1 MARGQRRSLEE
12 KIGEKEEII
21 KSLEIRV
28 KKEKDELEAM
38 IQNKQMRELSEL
50 KEIIGD
56 DLSIQ
61 DLILAAKE
69 KAASLEENTEY

>member
-69 KAASLEENTEY
+69 KAASMEENGEC

>member
-69 KAASLEENTEY
+69 KAAGLEENAVS

>member
-69 KAASLEENTEY
+69 KAASLEENAEY